1 VARRPILSGR
11 GGVSWRYSL
20 IIAAVVALAKADA
33 STVGV
38 VAPSLKSSLDLT
50 DAQIGLLASMG
61 AGMGAMC
68 ALPAGQLVDRRHR
81 VVVLTVALV
90 GWSVFLGLA
99 GLATGFVLLAVARLV
114 SGGVATVARPV
125 SVSLSGDLFDVR
137 DRGMALAA
145 LDAGQTVGTAVCY
158 LLGAVAVHFFSWRW
172 LFWFLA
178 IAGVVM
184 ALGVRKLPDPAPH
197 RHPGPSMRSVLKALI
212 TIRTN
217 VIVLLS
223 DSVGNFFFAGVSSF
237 AVLYVTEQYG
247 LSNAL
252 ADLLAPVVALG
263 VIMGILA
270 GGRLGDRLTRRA
282 GGSRR
287 LIVAAV
293 CQLIA
298 TGILAG
304 ALLSP
309 SFAGAAVLLFVGA
322 TFLGGAGP
330 CLDAVRVDIVQPTM
344 RGRAEA
350 GKGLLTL
357 VSGAL
362 GPLTFGL
369 VATALGG
376 RGQGTALRDA
386 FLIMLVP
393 LATGALILLTAVGTY
408 PADARAAGT
417 DPGGGM
423 LEE

>member
-1 VARRPILSGR
+1 VVRRPILSGR
-11 GGVSWRYSL
+11 AGISWRYSL
-20 IIAAVVALAKADA
+20 TIAAVVALAKADA

-61 AGMGAMC
+61 AGMGALC

-81 VVVLTVALV
+81 VVVLTLALV
-90 GWSVFLGLA
+90 GWSAFLGLA
-99 GLATGFVLLAVARLV
+99 GLATGFLLLAVARLI

-158 LLGAVAVHFFSWRW
+158 LLGAAAVHFLDWRW

-178 IAGVVM
+178 VTGVVL
-184 ALGVRKLPDPAPH
+184 ALRVRKLPDPAPH
-197 RHPGPSMRSVLKALI
+197 RPPGPSMRSVLKLLI

-237 AVLYVTEQYG
+237 AVLYVTEEYG

-252 ADLLAPVVALG
+252 ADLLAPVVAVG
-263 VIMGILA
+263 VIAGILA

-282 GGSRR
+282 GGNRR
-287 LIVAAV
+287 LIVASV
-293 CQLIA
+293 CQLVA
-298 TGILAG
+298 AGVLAG
-304 ALLSP
+304 ALLSS
-309 SFAGAAVLLFVGA
+309 SFAAAAVLLFVGA
-322 TFLGGAGP
+322 TILGGSGP
-330 CLDAVRVDIVQPTM
+330 CLDAVRVDIVPPAM

-357 VSGAL
+357 ASGAL

-393 LATGALILLTAVGTY
+393 LAAGALILLTAIGTY

-417 DPGGGM
+417 EPDPGMLGG
-423 LEE
+423 